1 MNGMEISNE
10 KISELLQNPEIV
22 GMIASLASGFSQ
34 NTQDSAPKEE
44 DSKEQN
50 AESTALIKSEQSEMP
65 MEFPI
70 PRQHSD
76 KRIALLQAIK
86 PYIND
91 TKKDKVDSLVK
102 AIGVAGILSSYT
114 GGMFG
119 GFFGK
124 Q

>member
-1 MNGMEISNE
+1 MEISNE